1 MYHMNSSELIVSN
14 TYVVKFWVTLDLSIF
29 AYPRFD
35 LQKNH
40 YARFLCHYY
49 SVCARR
55 PIRTHM
61 NVHIMPISIYPMFGL
76 RVILWIM
83 EKIVKIYYTCESFF
97 MNNNICV
104 STKWRRPIKCFYLLK
119 VSALRNS
126 SQKIDIFKVDVNDLN
141 IENRCLHFHSTL
153 HKVWNPWRNL
163 IGKMFR

>member
-1 MYHMNSSELIVSN
+1 MYHINSSELIVSN
-14 TYVVKFWVTLDLSIF
+14 TCVVKFWVTLDLSIF

-40 YARFLCHYY
+40 YARFLYHYY

-83 EKIVKIYYTCESFF
+83 EKIVKIYQTCESFL

-119 VSALRNS
+119 VSALWNS
-126 SQKIDIFKVDVNDLN
+126 SQKSIYLKWVWMIWILKIDDCNSIQLCTKYG
-141 IENRCLHFHSTL
+141 IHE
-153 HKVWNPWRNL
+153 WIW
-163 IGKMFR
+163 